1 MLTADAI
8 AEQAA
13 LQQILNCYLRE
24 TGQGEWISAAAAP
37 PEWCPGKAGVYL
49 CELSNQGVQ
58 LLLGVEYHSRT
69 GRHHFRRP
77 VYYRTSLQQEPIVG
91 DYLTIGAL
99 LIKELAL
106 SSGKPAPSGELMLR
120 LIESCRC
127 TAQYVAGRLEGKL
140 AESGAGYIAAEQSLY
155 TGHQFHPTPKSRQG
169 MSDRE
174 AESYCPELGGQFR
187 LHYFMAHPSLVEED
201 SAEPATASELV
212 RELLLDQLQESELL
226 QQNGHTAYTPIPVH
240 PLQAA
245 WLLEQPE
252 VKRHLASGK
261 LHYAGEQGH
270 HYTATSSLRTV
281 YHPESPYM
289 LKFSVRVKLTN
300 SLRVMRRKELASGV
314 EISRLLTTRIG
325 ESVRQ
330 FKGFEI
336 IRDPAYL
343 TLRLGEAAADSGF
356 EVVLRD
362 NPFRGGGEQDCTL
375 IAALVQDPLPGGESL
390 LAGIIRSIAA
400 REGRALAEV
409 SIDWFRQYLKI
420 GLRPFV
426 WLYLKHGIALEAHQQ
441 NCVLHMSGGYPDKLY
456 FRDNQGYYFCRS
468 MKNSLE
474 QELPGIG
481 AESDDVYDDAVTDEH
496 LIYYLMVNHHFGLIS
511 GFGGAGLID
520 ERLLLLELRR
530 ELAAFVA
537 MDRQPSRFLQRLL
550 SSEYLPCKANL
561 LTRLHDMDE
570 LELPL
575 EHQSV
580 YVPIPNPLMNRS
592 ARRLSPGRSSSES
605 ALATAT
611 GGGR

>member
-1 MLTADAI
+1 MITAEAI

-13 LQQILNCYLRE
+13 LQQVLNCYLRE
-24 TGQGEWISAAAAP
+24 TGQGEWILAAKAP
-37 PEWCPGKAGVYL
+37 SEWCPGKAGVYL

-58 LLLGVEYHSRT
+58 LLLGVDYYSRT
-69 GRHHFRRP
+69 GRHHFKHP
-77 VYYRTSLQQEPIVG
+77 VYYRTSLQQEPIAG
-91 DYLTIGAL
+91 DYVTIGAL
-99 LIKELAL
+99 LFKELAL
-106 SSGKPAPSGELMLR
+106 SNGVPVPSGELLLR

-127 TAQYVAGRLEGKL
+127 TAQYVACRMEGQL
-140 AESGAGYIAAEQSLY
+140 AEPGAGYIAAEQSLF

-169 MSDRE
+169 MTDRE
-174 AESYCPELGGQFR
+174 AESYCPELGGQFQ
-187 LHYFMAHPSLVEED
+187 LHYFMAHPSLVEEE
-201 SAEPATASELV
+201 SAESATASELV
-212 RELLLDQLQESELL
+212 RELLLNQLQEADLV
-226 QQNGHTAYTPIPVH
+226 QHNTHTAYTPIPVH

-261 LHYAGEQGH
+261 LHYAGEQGR

-281 YHPESPYM
+281 YHPGSPYM

-325 ESVRQ
+325 EDIRR
-330 FKGFEI
+330 FKGFQI

-343 TLRLGEAAADSGF
+343 TLRLGGEATDSGF

-362 NPFRGGGEQDCTL
+362 NPFRGGGEQDCAL
-375 IAALVQDPLPGGESL
+375 IAALVQDPLPGGDSH
-390 LAGIIRSIAA
+390 LAHIIYSIAE
-400 REGRALAEV
+400 REGRPVAEV
-409 SIDWFRQYLKI
+409 SIDWFRRYLQI

-441 NCVLHMSGGYPDKLY
+441 NCVLHMSGGYPNKLY
-456 FRDNQGYYFCRS
+456 FRDNQGYYFCHS
-468 MKNSLE
+468 MKESLE

-481 AESDDVYDDAVTDEH
+481 TESGDVYEDAVTDEH

-511 GFGGAGLID
+511 GFGGSGLID

-530 ELAAFVA
+530 ELAAFVP

-550 SSEYLPCKANL
+550 SAEHLPCKANL

-580 YVPIPNPLMNRS
+580 YVSIPNPLMNRS
-592 ARRLSPGRSSSES
+592 ARRLSPERSSES
-605 ALATAT
+605 ALATAA